1 LIKCTYLRHS
11 LFNFHPQLTFT
22 SPPVRQATKT
32 WTARTCFSSNVILG
46 KLGYTMNGV
55 QKSTILY
62 TYARYLFLIP
72 IHNSL
77 LFDLLLCS
85 LTKKNGPYPHLR
97 FDQCPLAA
105 TKLIIS
111 HYQRYCYNLLYWK
124 FSYKDLF
131 FLHIYNISTAVAFNA
146 PMLRSE
152 LLYSHPLLEIF
163 ILLIYTATTVFLTHL
178 EFTI

>member
-1 LIKCTYLRHS
+1 MELRKAPYCTLTLMLGISFKFPFTTHFYL
-11 LFNFHPQLTFT
+11 T
-22 SPPVRQATKT
+22 S
-32 WTARTCFSSNVILG
+32 
-46 KLGYTMNGV
+46 Y
-55 QKSTILY
+55 
-62 TYARYLFLIP
+62 YAAL
-72 IHNSL
+72 
-77 LFDLLLCS
+77 
-85 LTKKNGPYPHLR
+85 KKNGPYPHLR

-146 PMLRSE
+146 PMLRTE

-163 ILLIYTATTVFLTHL
+163 ILLIYPATTVFLTHL